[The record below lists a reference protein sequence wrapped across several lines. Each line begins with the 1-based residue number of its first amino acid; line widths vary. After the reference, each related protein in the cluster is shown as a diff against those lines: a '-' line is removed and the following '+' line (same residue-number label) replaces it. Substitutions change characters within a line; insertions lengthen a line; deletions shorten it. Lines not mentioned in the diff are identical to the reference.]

1 MIHLRLHHIDL
12 PHPGGRRARLAWKMA
27 ALVLVVLLLARAIGT
42 QPEQTSQ
49 LIAFPNLAPV
59 QEFSLPYAAFRS
71 TLRMGMAL
79 LASLAFS
86 LVVAPLAAKSRT
98 AAIVLVPTLDVLQ
111 SIPVLAFV
119 GFSAG
124 VANLLLPGTRL
135 GLELACVLTIAT
147 SQAWNM
153 AFSLYHSLRTVPIE
167 LDDAARLFGMTGWQR
182 FWRLEI
188 PFAVPS
194 LVWNAM
200 MSLAGGWFY
209 VVASEAIVSRQSTED
224 LPGIGTALSHAMQA
238 HDNVALVHTL
248 LAMMVTI
255 ILGDQL
261 ILRPLISWCGHFRN
275 ETVTTLLDETPWMVD
290 LLRRA
295 KFGRSWMKWLSLL
308 IRRFGWLRLG
318 PPAEHHHHR
327 HWGESNHHRD
337 HIFLAILIV
346 VGVAGMVNL
355 LYGML
360 ERIPAWEILTAFAF
374 GLETFLRVLVTVA
387 IALAIWVPI
396 GVWMAAHPK
405 LFPIARP
412 VVQVLASFPANL
424 LFPTV
429 AALAMTY
436 GVTPDIAAIPLMFLG
451 AQWFVLYNV
460 FAGMQNYPGDLREA
474 ADIFRVDGW
483 TRLHRVIL
491 PGLLPSIITGAVAA
505 SGAAW
510 NSAIVAEYAQW
521 GSGVMVSEGIGA
533 YIAEATEHGDGA
545 RLLLGV
551 FVMSRFVMAMN
562 ALVWQRLFRYA
573 HRRAT

>member
-12 PHPGGRRARLAWKMA
+12 PHPGGRRARMAWKVA
-27 ALVLVVLLLARAIGT
+27 AMILVVVLLARAIDT
-42 QPEQTSQ
+42 EPHHTEQ
-49 LIAFPNLAPV
+49 LIAFPNLAPTQMV
-59 QEFSLPYAAFRS
+59 SLPYAAFRS

-86 LVVAPLAAKSRT
+86 IIVAPLAAKSRT

-124 VANLLLPGTRL
+124 VAHLLLPGTRM

-153 AFSLYHSLRTVPIE
+153 TFSLYQSLRTVPIE

-182 FWRLEI
+182 FWRLEV

-224 LPGIGTALSHAMQA
+224 LPGIGTALAHAMQT

-248 LAMMVTI
+248 LATMVTI

-261 ILRPLISWCGHFRN
+261 ILRPLIAWCGHFRN
-275 ETVTTLLDETPWMVD
+275 ESVTTLLDETPWMVNM
-290 LLRRA
+290 LRRVRL
-295 KFGRSWMKWLSLL
+295 GRSWMKFVSLA

-327 HWGESNHHRD
+327 HWGETNHHRD

-346 VGVAGMVNL
+346 VGVVGMVNL
-355 LYGML
+355 LYGMM
-360 ERIPAWEILTAFAF
+360 ERIPVWEIVDAFAM
-374 GLETFLRVLVTVA
+374 GLETFLRVLVTVV

-396 GVWMAAHPK
+396 GVWIAAHPK

-412 VVQVLASFPANL
+412 IVQIMASFPANL
-424 LFPTV
+424 LFPTL
-429 AALAMTY
+429 AGLAMTHSVSP
-436 GVTPDIAAIPLMFLG
+436 GFAAIPLMLLG

-460 FAGMQNYPGDLREA
+460 FAGMQGYPGELREA
-474 ADIFRVDGW
+474 ADIFRVSGW
-483 TRLHRVIL
+483 TRMHRVIL

-521 GSGVMVSEGIGA
+521 GSGVMVSDGIGA

-573 HRRAT
+573 QRKAT